1 MTSLLVKL
9 FLTVAR
15 LKHLT
20 TRIPLRI
27 QLLMALDIKDSP
39 QPLFQRV
46 RPERISD
53 RVAKQLKDVISQ
65 GLFRAGDRLPS
76 ERELAEQMGV
86 SRPSVRQALQ
96 QLEFRGIV
104 ETLHGGGTIV
114 KNITEREIQKPM
126 EVFLGDDRQRV
137 LELTE
142 VRAYM
147 EALSAR
153 KAAINRSEDELARIR
168 YYLEEMEHDF
178 ENGEIRYEID
188 FKFHTEVAAAAHN
201 TIFLH
206 LMSSIYQLIDYSIKI
221 HREQM
226 FVTRESQER
235 ILNHHLMIFKAI
247 QNKDPDE
254 AEAAMKEHLL
264 FVVEEF
270 RKWSAPQ

>member
-1 MTSLLVKL
+1 MTFEKL
-9 FLTVAR
+9 TQVRFKKKSSFIAEQ
-15 LKHLT
+15 
-20 TRIPLRI
+20 ILRMI
-27 QLLMALDIKDSP
+27 NSGRYP
-39 QPLFQRV
+39 
-46 RPERISD
+46 
-53 RVAKQLKDVISQ
+53 
-65 GLFRAGDRLPS
+65 AGSKLPS
-76 ERELAEQMGV
+76 ERAITEQMGV

-96 QLEFRGIV
+96 QLEFQGIV

-153 KAAINRSEDELARIR
+153 QAAINRSEEELARIR
-168 YYLEEMEHDF
+168 YYLEEMEHDL
-178 ENGEIRYEID
+178 EEGEIRYEID

-206 LMSSIYQLIDYSIKI
+206 LMSSIYQLINYSIKI

-226 FVTRESQER
+226 FVTRESQEK
-235 ILNHHLMIFKAI
+235 ILNHHLRIFKAI
-247 QNKDPDE
+247 QNRDPDE

>member
-153 KAAINRSEDELARIR
+153 KAAINRSEEELARIR

-235 ILNHHLMIFKAI
+235 ILNHHLRIFKAI